1 MKETRSDFMRLRVG
15 LESYKVEAKHGWFDF
30 ELEKGQPF
38 IFTVWVE
45 LRATKNLEELEQT
58 VDYGQIQEIID
69 KVVLGSEKPF
79 RLLESMAQCIIE
91 KLRTKR
97 EVQKIFVRIEKPE
110 APLPKPI
117 GLPYIELTWKK

>member
-1 MKETRSDFMRLRVG
+1 MKETRSDSMRLRVG
-15 LESYKVEAKHGWFDF
+15 LESYKVEAKHGWFGF
-30 ELEKGQPF
+30 ELEKDQPF

-69 KVVLGSEKPF
+69 KVVLDSDKPF

-91 KLRTKR
+91 ELRNVK

>member
-30 ELEKGQPF
+30 ELERGQPF
-38 IFTVWVE
+38 LFTVWVE

-91 KLRTKR
+91 ELRTKR
-97 EVQKIFVRIEKPE
+97 EVQKIFIRIEKPE
-110 APLPKPI
+110 APLPKPV

>member
-1 MKETRSDFMRLRVG
+1 MKETRSDSMRLRVG

-30 ELEKGQPF
+30 ELEKDQPF

-69 KVVLGSEKPF
+69 KVVLDSDKPF

-91 KLRTKR
+91 ELRNVK

>member
-1 MKETRSDFMRLRVG
+1 MKETRSDSMRLRVG

-30 ELEKGQPF
+30 ELEKDQPF

-69 KVVLGSEKPF
+69 KVVLDSDKPF

-91 KLRTKR
+91 ELRNNR

>member
-30 ELEKGQPF
+30 ELERDQPF

-58 VDYGQIQEIID
+58 VDYGQIQETID
-69 KVVLGSEKPF
+69 KVVLDAEKSF

-91 KLRTKR
+91 ELRTNR